1 MGFVREINYDYNK
14 TGKITVLVSLEDN
27 MRINK
32 GSYISILNTFLSG
45 AELHIHLNSFVD
57 DYYRSGDTIEG
68 RMDSDMMTSVQE
80 SLLHSVEKLLPKIDS
95 ILGGLQTLVNH
106 PALVRSLEHVEHT
119 TSSLEHSS
127 RQLDLL
133 LAKDMPRIVDN
144 LKNITDN
151 FSAVSSQMRDIDLEG
166 TMRSVN
172 ETLSNLKLTTEKLN
186 SSDNSLGLLLNDR
199 QFYDNLNGTMEN
211 ASLLLLDLREHPKRY
226 VHFSIFGKKDK

>member
-1 MGFVREINYDYNK
+1 M
-14 TGKITVLVSLEDN
+14 
-27 MRINK
+27 
-32 GSYISILNTFLSG
+32 
-45 AELHIHLNSFVD
+45 
-57 DYYRSGDTIEG
+57 
-68 RMDSDMMTSVQE
+68 
-80 SLLHSVEKLLPKIDS
+80 
-95 ILGGLQTLVNH
+95 
-106 PALVRSLEHVEHT
+106 
-119 TSSLEHSS
+119 
-127 RQLDLL
+127 DLL
-133 LAKDMPRIVDN
+133 LARDMPRIVDN

-172 ETLSNLKLTTEKLN
+172 ETLSNLKLSTEKLN